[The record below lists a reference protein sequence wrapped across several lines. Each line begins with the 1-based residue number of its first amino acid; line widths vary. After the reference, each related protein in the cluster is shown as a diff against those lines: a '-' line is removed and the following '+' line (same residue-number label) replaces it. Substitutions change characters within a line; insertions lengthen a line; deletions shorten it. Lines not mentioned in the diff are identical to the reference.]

1 MSSPFAIADARAGR
15 METVAA
21 LGALALRILAL
32 AMPNARAIRIV
43 NSSTWEKNG
52 RGRGSKS
59 LAVPLVLLVVV
70 ARRRGTS
77 SNSIVVTYIYY
88 FSKPA

>member
-1 MSSPFAIADARAGR
+1 LSSPFAIANARAGR
-15 METVAA
+15 TETVAA

-52 RGRGSKS
+52 RGRGGKS
-59 LAVPLVLLVVV
+59 LAVLLVLLVVV

-77 SNSIVVTYIYY
+77 SNGIVVTYIYY